1 MHGRAP
7 RGAGEV
13 VLDRRLL
20 LQGRLR
26 RGRYLVIRRRTP
38 YLKGTWQMVS
48 GAVEAGETGWAA
60 ALREIE
66 EETGLVP
73 ERFY

>member
-1 MHGRAP
+1 
-7 RGAGEV
+7 
-13 VLDRRLL
+13 
-20 LQGRLR
+20 
-26 RGRYLVIRRRTP
+26 
-38 YLKGTWQMVS
+38 MVS